1 MKKDIRY
8 GDNAR
13 RRMLDGANLLADAV
27 QVTLGPRGRNVMI
40 EHRTAGFPPIVTK
53 DGVTVARSIEVN
65 DHFESAGIN
74 MFAQMASAV
83 SKECG
88 DGTTT
93 TIVLA
98 RHIARKVLQAM
109 TAGIDPNGLRMGME
123 LATEAALDDLRRRAR
138 NCADENSIA
147 QIATTASDGD
157 VGIGKLLASSFA
169 KVGPDGI
176 VNIKPGHGVVDTVA
190 FQEGACWEQGW
201 LSPYFVTDK
210 NRMLAELSNSYVL
223 LYDRV
228 IKHFEELIPILE
240 QVRRADGSLLII
252 AENVE
257 DAALTGLLLNHIR
270 CVLKAV
276 AVKPPAYG
284 DHRKETLADLACLL
298 GGRVL
303 LEDNGDSLSQ
313 VKLEDLGRAQSV
325 QIGEESTTVIGGGGD
340 AAKIAIRLEGL
351 RAEAG
356 RLRSGNSRSRSP
368 TGNARELEQ
377 LEERIANL
385 SNVTAT
391 IEIGGHSDAEIKER
405 LQRVEN
411 ARNAVSAAL
420 AEGGLPGGGAGLLRC
435 CKALKALSST
445 DLAVRH
451 GIDIITDAVGEPL
464 RQIAKNSGEDAHAIV
479 SMTLAAEDELWGIDA
494 RNGQFGNLFDLGV
507 IDPVKVTCLALQGAT
522 TTASALMTTECVV
535 ANLPPEDPTF
545 GYTGEWAAATREDPR
560 R

>member
-13 RRMLDGANLLADAV
+13 RRMLAGANLLADAV

-53 DGVTVARSIEVN
+53 DGVTVARSIEVR
-65 DHFESAGIN
+65 DHFESAGVS
-74 MFAQMASAV
+74 MFGQMATAV

-109 TAGIDPNGLRMGME
+109 SAGLDPNGLRMGIE
-123 LATEAALDDLRRRAR
+123 LATQAAIDDLRRRAR
-138 NCADENSIA
+138 NCADERSIV
-147 QIATTASDGD
+147 QIGATASNGD

-169 KVGPDGI
+169 KVGPNGI
-176 VNIKPGHGVVDTVA
+176 VSIKPGNGVSDTVA

-210 NRMLAELSNSYVL
+210 GRRLAELSNSYVL
-223 LYDRV
+223 LYDRA
-228 IKHFEELIPILE
+228 INHFEELIPILE
-240 QVRRADGSLLII
+240 QVRQVDGSLLII

-284 DHRKETLADLACLL
+284 DHRKETLTDLACLL
-298 GGRVL
+298 GGRAL
-303 LEDNGDSLSQ
+303 LEDNGDSLNQ

-325 QIGEESTTVIGGGGD
+325 QIGESSTTLFGGAGD
-340 AAKIAIRLEGL
+340 PAQIAARLGAL
-351 RAEAG
+351 HAEADL
-356 RLRSGNSRSRSP
+356 LRNGHSRKGSP

-377 LEERIANL
+377 LEERIGNL

-391 IEIGGHSDAEIKER
+391 IEVGGNSEAEIRER

-435 CKALKALSST
+435 RKALKGLSST

-451 GIDIITDAVGEPL
+451 GIDIIADAVGEPL
-464 RQIAKNSGEDAHAIV
+464 RQIAKNSGVDAHAVV
-479 SMTLAAEDELWGIDA
+479 SMTVAAEDELWGFDA
-494 RNGQFGNLFDLGV
+494 QNGQFGNLFDLGV
-507 IDPVKVTCLALQGAT
+507 IDPVKVTRLALQSAT
-522 TTASALMTTECVV
+522 TTASTLMTTECVV
-535 ANLPPEDPTF
+535 ASLPPDDPTF
-545 GYTGEWAAATREDPR
+545 GYTAEWAAATREDPR